1 MVQCALGGGTSLITN
16 MSLLNK
22 SKVKNF
28 TLDIAQRY
36 RPFVGFKRVSAE
48 FYDRLDV
55 KLRAIIVH
63 EVTTAPSKGVT
74 IK

>member
-1 MVQCALGGGTSLITN
+1 

-22 SKVKNF
+22 SHVKNF

-48 FYDRLDV
+48 FYDRLDI

-63 EVTTAPSKGVT
+63 EVTSQPSKGVT